1 MPNGESRLERGAPFD
16 EKELALALVFNLK
29 RALARSLMELSAA
42 PVIGRAC
49 LCLASA
55 LRGPYKDKRIL
66 AHLTRRPYISPK
78 AQIMC
83 PRLTIGSQCFIDE
96 GVTIFAHHDGG
107 EVRLGEGVHIYRG
120 TIIEIGRGGSVI
132 IGDHTHI
139 QANCNIKGFLA
150 STLIGRNVQVAPH
163 CGFSPYEHRFDDL
176 DVNIREQDIVTTG
189 NIVLEDN
196 VWLGLSVQV
205 LDGVTIGAGTVV
217 GAGAV
222 VTKSLPPNAVAVG
235 VPARVIRRRGD
246 ASGSTSTV

>member
-1 MPNGESRLERGAPFD
+1 MS
-16 EKELALALVFNLK
+16 LVFSLK
-29 RALARSLMELSAA
+29 RSLARSFMELSAK
-42 PVIGRAC
+42 PLIGRAC
-49 LCLASA
+49 LRLAGA
-55 LRGPYKDKRIL
+55 LRGPYKDKRLL
-66 AHLTRRPYISPK
+66 AHLTRHPYISPK

-83 PRLTIGSQCFIDE
+83 PKLTIGPQCFIDE
-96 GVTIFAHHDGG
+96 GVTIFSHHDGG

-120 TIIEIGRGGSVI
+120 TIIEVGRGGSVI

-150 STLIGRNVQVAPH
+150 STRIGCNVQIAPH

-176 DVNIREQDIVTTG
+176 DVNIREQDIVTAG
-189 NIVLEDN
+189 DIVLEDN

-222 VTKSLPPNAVAVG
+222 VTKSLPSNAVAVG
-235 VPARVIRRRGD
+235 VPARVIRRRGE
-246 ASGSTSTV
+246 ANGSPRAI